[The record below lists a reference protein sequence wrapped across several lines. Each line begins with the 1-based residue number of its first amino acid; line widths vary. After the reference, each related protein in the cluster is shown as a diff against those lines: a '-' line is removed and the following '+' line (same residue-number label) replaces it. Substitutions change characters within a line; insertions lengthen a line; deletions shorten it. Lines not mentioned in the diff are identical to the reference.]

1 MGKNISTNKL
11 DLMVFVDINNVFNLQ
26 YIAMQGF
33 DGGDDW
39 RNYLESLHLPMYND
53 EQYVAAGYTGG
64 KDKVGDVYSDDK
76 PHINMPN
83 REFLS
88 FLNPRSITLGIRI
101 NF

>member
-1 MGKNISTNKL
+1 
-11 DLMVFVDINNVFNLQ
+11 
-26 YIAMQGF
+26 
-33 DGGDDW
+33 
-39 RNYLESLHLPMYND
+39 MYND

-83 REFLS
+83 RGFLT

>member
-1 MGKNISTNKL
+1 
-11 DLMVFVDINNVFNLQ
+11 
-26 YIAMQGF
+26 MQGF

-53 EQYVAAGYTGG
+53 EQYAAAGYTGG
-64 KDKVGDVYSDDK
+64 DDKVGDVYSNDK

-83 REFLS
+83 RKFLTY
-88 FLNPRSITLGIRI
+88 LNPRSISLGIRI